1 MSGTWKIRIETNDG
15 QVKEFV
21 ALSCYEL
28 TEDQKLL
35 WKTWKDQEKITAMRV
50 KVVSETKERNRYT
63 K

>member
-1 MSGTWKIRIETNDG
+1 MSGTWKIRVETNDG

-28 TEDQKLL
+28 TENQKLI
-35 WKTWKDQEKITAMRV
+35 WKTWKDQEKITATRV
-50 KVVSETKERNRYT
+50 KVVSETKERNGWI